1 MVKRKVANPLAFAV
15 LGSLSERPMHPYEIS
30 SMLKSRGKDQSI
42 KLNYGSLYSV
52 VSALEKQEFIKAVET
67 IRDGN
72 RPERTV
78 YAITEA
84 GLEEFNDWLSRA
96 ARNSREGLQPAG
108 SRARL
113 PARLPAG
120 PGDRAARAARS
131 GARCRDRAGGRHPRI
146 DGSGELPSHL
156 LGRVGVPART
166 APAQRS
172 RSSGGWSTEIQ
183 SGELEGS
190 DFWRKGFEIVEQ
202 LGIQPGELFK
212 DPVKYFGEEFSWMQ
226 QFPPDPT
233 K

>member
-1 MVKRKVANPLAFAV
+1 VVKRKVANPLAFAV

-52 VSALEKQEFIKAVET
+52 VSALEKQGYIKAVET

-84 GLEEFNDWLSRA
+84 GGEEFADWLSELLGTPEKDFSQLEA
-96 ARNSREGLQPAG
+96 GLAY
-108 SRARL
+108 L
-113 PARLPAG
+113 PGFAP
-120 PGDRAARAARS
+120 DRAIDLLERRVQKLDAEIEQVVATHETMAAAS
-131 GARCRDRAGGRHPRI
+131 FPRI
-146 DGSGELPSHL
+146 FWVESEFRLELL
-156 LGRVGVPART
+156 RAEVAFVRRLVA
-166 APAQRS
+166 
-172 RSSGGWSTEIQ
+172 EIR
-183 SGELEGS
+183 SGELEGAE
-190 DFWRKGFEIVEQ
+190 FWRKSYEIVEQ
-202 LGIQPGELFK
+202 TGINPAELFK